1 MGNRGCPEIYQFIG
15 WHHKML
21 CWNHNDL
28 DKRFPI
34 NTLTLLPEI
43 RTSFLVKYRK
53 MDSSSRE
60 KAAAA
65 SAELDNVID
74 SALEQPAREPTVAS
88 SGYDQAT
95 DPRQNPDPADS
106 PTNDWL
112 DAVPSAELQSAD
124 PLQPTPLDLENL
136 DPNDF
141 DHEFDDDLEPEV
153 PGEYEL
159 DDDEYARALLDI
171 VDFEIE
177 GLEKYRDDE

>member
-65 SAELDNVID
+65 SAEFDNVIN

-141 DHEFDDDLEPEV
+141 DHEF
-153 PGEYEL
+153 
-159 DDDEYARALLDI
+159 R
-171 VDFEIE
+171 
-177 GLEKYRDDE
+177 R